1 MNAPLIGEK
10 DHTHASSLQCGAEH
24 HIRIAI
30 QLRKEACELK
40 TLLLTYSAL
49 GKAEEQEYVAI
60 QNQ

>member
-10 DHTHASSLQCGAEH
+10 VYTHASSLQSGAEH

-30 QLRKEACELK
+30 QLRKEAGELE
-40 TLLLTYSAL
+40 TLLLIYSAM
-49 GKAEEQEYVAI
+49 GNAEEEEYVTI